1 MNTKNYLTHTKKYK
15 ILISSIH
22 SIYRLVNS
30 TFEVKDMVNR
40 LAKLICQIFNVKYCL
55 VLLLDPSKK
64 YSAFKCLVSYKK
76 RYLIDKK
83 TKITNRLEKKIIKTL
98 TAVRK
103 NNLLA
108 FGQKRQNYSDC
119 LQHFISLGVGFF
131 EKRVQSYTHF

>member
-30 TFEVKDMVNR
+30 TYEVKDMVTR

-55 VLLLDPSKK
+55 ILLLDPSKK
-64 YSAFKCLVSYKK
+64 YSAFKCLVSYRK
-76 RYLIDKK
+76 RFIIDKK
-83 TKITNRLEKKIIKTL
+83 TRVSNRIERRIIKTL

-103 NNLLA
+103 NNLLGLPLICEDIMGLIIIRRGKNDA
-108 FGQKRQNYSDC
+108 PF
-119 LQHFISLGVGFF
+119 
-131 EKRVQSYTHF
+131 